1 MNKQDKNNMRTPRQK
16 PIIDA
21 EAFMKFFEETAG
33 VKLVDAETGQPA
45 LDILAK
51 QKGEKKS
58 DYDLWLEQQDEEIKK
73 AHKMGEL

>member
-1 MNKQDKNNMRTPRQK
+1 MRTFTQK

-21 EAFMKFFEETAG
+21 EAFMKFFEETTN
-33 VKLVDAETGQPA
+33 VKFVDAETGQPA

-58 DYDLWLEQQDEEIKK
+58 DYDLWLEKQDEESKK